1 VKIALFYHKNNH
13 EEANEIGSLIS
24 GKSCGI
30 EYHEISVLKNSDC
43 WLNPLTLLD
52 KATHFLFLYSKE
64 TTDLSTF
71 IFYAGFCL
79 GRGIPIVV
87 LELDARMPIPEN
99 SRQLGTLLQKSSFE
113 AFFIAEQTR
122 YLAEDKKNRAR
133 NELLERGIS
142 CFDEN
147 FMLIVSSGD
156 AEAVALFLEAGFN
169 PALADS
175 RGTPLLSLAVR
186 AQFPRVA
193 NLLLDAGADVNKQS
207 GDRGYSPLMDAVQ
220 KGDVAMV
227 KLLLEHG
234 AVTDQRSKDGQTAL
248 IICAGRGDEDM
259 AEFLVMHGA
268 DPQIKDNLGMS
279 AAGYAKLFN
288 NRKMMELFNPAPA

>member
-1 VKIALFYHKNNH
+1 
-13 EEANEIGSLIS
+13 
-24 GKSCGI
+24 
-30 EYHEISVLKNSDC
+30 
-43 WLNPLTLLD
+43 
-52 KATHFLFLYSKE
+52 
-64 TTDLSTF
+64 
-71 IFYAGFCL
+71 
-79 GRGIPIVV
+79 
-87 LELDARMPIPEN
+87 M
-99 SRQLGTLLQKSSFE
+99 
-113 AFFIAEQTR
+113 
-122 YLAEDKKNRAR
+122 
-133 NELLERGIS
+133 
-142 CFDEN
+142 
-147 FMLIVSSGD
+147 
-156 AEAVALFLEAGFN
+156 
-169 PALADS
+169 
-175 RGTPLLSLAVR
+175 LSLAVR